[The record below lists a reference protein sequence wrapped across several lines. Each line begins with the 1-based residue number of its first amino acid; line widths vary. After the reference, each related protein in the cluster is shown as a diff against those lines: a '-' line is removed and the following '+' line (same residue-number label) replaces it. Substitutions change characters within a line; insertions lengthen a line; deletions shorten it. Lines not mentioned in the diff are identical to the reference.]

1 MDKLQNQVFCIIQK
15 SFQVND
21 AECLTKN
28 IDKEWGY
35 PHSLSMFLQV
45 WKRDQN
51 AAKTG

>member
-1 MDKLQNQVFCIIQK
+1 MDKLQSQVFCINQK
-15 SFQVND
+15 SFQVD
-21 AECLTKN
+21 EAECLTKN